1 MGNCTKCGTQVADGI
16 KFCTSCGNPMQSYT
30 PPPPPPPPP
39 QYNHTPQYA
48 QPYQQPVYT
57 EEPISTGSYVLMFLL
72 LMIPIVN
79 IICIIVWACGG
90 SAKKNKVNLSR
101 AMLIWMLIGCIIG
114 AIIFLAGGML
124 FSSLGGLEGLE
135 DRVTNGIL
143 ENLN

>member
-1 MGNCTKCGTQVADGI
+1 
-16 KFCTSCGNPMQSYT
+16 MQSYT

-79 IICIIVWACGG
+79 MICIIVWACGG

-135 DRVTNGIL
+135 DTVTNGIL

>member
-1 MGNCTKCGTQVADGI
+1 M
-16 KFCTSCGNPMQSYT
+16 
-30 PPPPPPPPP
+30 
-39 QYNHTPQYA
+39 
-48 QPYQQPVYT
+48 
-57 EEPISTGSYVLMFLL
+57 STGSYVLMFLL

-79 IICIIVWACGG
+79 MICIIVWACGG

-135 DRVTNGIL
+135 DTVTNGIL